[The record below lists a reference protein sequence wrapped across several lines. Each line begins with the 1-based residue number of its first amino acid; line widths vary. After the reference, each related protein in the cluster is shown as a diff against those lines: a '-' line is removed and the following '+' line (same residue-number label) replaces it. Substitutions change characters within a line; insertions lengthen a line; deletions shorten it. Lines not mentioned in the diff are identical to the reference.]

1 MKKILLAI
9 MALAVSITAVSGQK
23 MAIQNDCP
31 TLTLDKGD
39 LLLSKM
45 GDGNLYRYDDRAHAQ
60 GYRHIYYLFTD
71 HDTVYIQAC
80 SSVKQNTSSYK
91 ISCAPYKIS
100 CAPQINGK
108 LFSYTTIKED
118 DKRSYWMVDG
128 VKQSDRSMNTQKLN
142 NNSVCLVRQHGQRAK
157 VLLGVAKTGRGI
169 EKDSNVTIYLLVMP
183 KPSAD
188 AITCELRDSRF
199 SFFGNRMSDTLQVH
213 RSGRYVFDSI
223 YVEGKPLDTAHLH
236 YHGRKDHR
244 DTPFYQDSYATAELT
259 IDDLPLYYLQS
270 AVTVSVYYRYL
281 APNGNIENG
290 KTDIQVRIG
299 RLRYLKLYILIGL
312 LAAGGLFWLVRML
325 VAHKGGGSN
334 VSQDELQRLKFASEE
349 NEQRKQKIQTLENE
363 INRLKKLPKSRKAVD
378 GNEFNAKCEEVKTKL
393 DNLYAMLK
401 DGKCDLATAAE
412 SVRVMENEIHNIQNG
427 ND

>member
-1 MKKILLAI
+1 MIARSLPWTKATCCFLKWA
-9 MALAVSITAVSGQK
+9 METYTDTTTG
-23 MAIQNDCP
+23 
-31 TLTLDKGD
+31 LTHKDIGT
-39 LLLSKM
+39 
-45 GDGNLYRYDDRAHAQ
+45 
-60 GYRHIYYLFTD
+60 FTD

-80 SSVKQNTSSYK
+80 SSVKQNTSYSSK
-91 ISCAPYKIS
+91 SNS
-100 CAPQINGK
+100 SVSPQINGK
-108 LFSYTTIKED
+108 LFSYTIIKED

-128 VKQSDRSMNTQKLN
+128 VKRSDRSMNTQKLN
-142 NNSVCLVRQHGQRAK
+142 SNSVCLVRQHGQRAK

-188 AITCELRDSRF
+188 AITCEPRDSRF

-244 DTPFYQDSYATAELT
+244 DTPFYQDSNAIAKLI

-312 LAAGGLFWLVRML
+312 VVAGGLFWLVRML

-334 VSQDELQRLKFASEE
+334 VSQDELQRLKHASEE
-349 NEQRKQKIQTLENE
+349 NEQRKQKIQALENEIKRLNNE
-363 INRLKKLPKSRKAVD
+363 INRLKKSPKSRKAVD
-378 GNEFNAKCEEVKTKL
+378 GNEFNEKCDEVKTKL

-412 SVRVMENEIHNIQNG
+412 SVREMENEIDNIQYG
-427 ND
+427 NN